1 MFDDRGGV
9 GAVGGTARAAGCRV
23 LHVDMDAFFAS
34 VEVRRRPEL
43 AGTPVIVGGAGNR
56 GVVTSATYEARR
68 YGVHAAM
75 PTARALRLCPT
86 ATVLPGDM
94 ALYAEVSR
102 SVMALFRSITPL
114 VEPLSMDEAFLDVSG
129 AGRRLGDAAEIGEYI
144 RARVFDEQG
153 ITCSVGVAAT
163 KFVAKL
169 ASTARQARRACCVVR
184 PAEVIDF
191 LHPLPVG
198 ALWGVGPEDR
208 GDAAAAGPAHRR
220 RPRPRA
226 GADPAAGARRRRRQR
241 TCTSW
246 PGGATRAGW
255 SPTSRRSRPGAEE
268 TFGTDVD
275 DPAVIHRELLR
286 LAERTAGRLR
296 SAGHLARTV
305 SIKVRFADFATI
317 TRSRTL
323 DVPTDVGQEL
333 YDTARALFDA
343 LGLDRARIRLVGVR
357 AERLVDAGTASPSS
371 WSSGARE
378 HGRREAELA
387 ADRAARRF
395 GAGAVRPATLL
406 QRAGRPGRDAG
417 RGRRADRPSR
427 RIPERVIARG
437 SDEDPDRRA
446 AGSPFA
452 ACEGLVSS
460 VSPSAGCHRRPLAA
474 CAHLEV
480 DVPLSE
486 HEQRLLEQIER
497 ALVDD
502 DPKFASTVRTGDRRL
517 RARRRLQLGG
527 AARRRRPRRAGR
539 GAVYSVVPSA
549 CSASSSC
556 SAGRS
561 LGVLNYKTATGAVEA
576 GSAPPAAAA
585 RPPAGRAGRGSR
597 AAASR

>member
-1 MFDDRGGV
+1 
-9 GAVGGTARAAGCRV
+9 V

-129 AGRRLGDAAEIGEYI
+129 AGRRLGDPAEIGEYI

-169 ASTARQARRACCVVR
+169 GSTAAKPDGMVVVR
-184 PAEVIDF
+184 PEETIDF

-198 ALWGVGPEDR
+198 ALWGVGPKTEETLLR
-208 GDAAAAGPAHRR
+208 LGLRTVGDLAHVPSRTLE
-220 RPRPRA
+220 RA
-226 GADPAAGARRRRRQR
+226 VGPAAGAHLHALSWGRDHRRVVPDEPEKS
-241 TCTSW
+241 T
-246 PGGATRAGW
+246 
-255 SPTSRRSRPGAEE
+255 GAEE

-275 DPAVIHRELLR
+275 DPVVIHRELLR

-323 DVPTDVGQEL
+323 EVPTDVGQEL

-357 AERLVDAGTASPSS
+357 AERLVEAGTVARQLQL
-371 WSSGARE
+371 GARE

-406 QRAGRPGRDAG
+406 RSGPDGGREEGRDGVRGGRPR
-417 RGRRADRPSR
+417 S
-427 RIPERVIARG
+427 
-437 SDEDPDRRA
+437 PD
-446 AGSPFA
+446 G
-452 ACEGLVSS
+452 
-460 VSPSAGCHRRPLAA
+460 
-474 CAHLEV
+474 
-480 DVPLSE
+480 
-486 HEQRLLEQIER
+486 
-497 ALVDD
+497 
-502 DPKFASTVRTGDRRL
+502 
-517 RARRRLQLGG
+517 
-527 AARRRRPRRAGR
+527 
-539 GAVYSVVPSA
+539 
-549 CSASSSC
+549 
-556 SAGRS
+556 
-561 LGVLNYKTATGAVEA
+561 
-576 GSAPPAAAA
+576 
-585 RPPAGRAGRGSR
+585 
-597 AAASR
+597 